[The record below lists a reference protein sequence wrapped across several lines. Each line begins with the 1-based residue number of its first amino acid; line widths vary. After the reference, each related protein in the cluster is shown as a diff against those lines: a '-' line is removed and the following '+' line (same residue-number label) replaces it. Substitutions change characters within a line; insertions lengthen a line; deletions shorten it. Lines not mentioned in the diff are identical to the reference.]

1 MLFSRRS
8 SRPRGLAA
16 LLPGRALLAAL
27 LLALL
32 APLAQAEDGKRLR
45 IGITLHPYYSYVSN
59 IVGDKAEVVPLIPA
73 GFNPHAY
80 EPRAED
86 IKRIGTLD
94 VVVLNGVGHDDFAER
109 MIASSEKPGI
119 PVIEANAK
127 VPLLAATGMAARG
140 AGKVVNPHTFL
151 SISASITQVNTIA
164 RELGKLDPANAK
176 AYTRNARAYAKRL
189 RALRADAL
197 ARLNKAPAA
206 DFRVA
211 TIHGAYDYLLREFGL
226 EVTAVVEP
234 AHGIEPS
241 PSQLKKTI
249 DQLKAL
255 DVKVIFSE
263 IDFLHLRR
271 DHPARVRGEALF
283 AVAHFLW
290 RLQRRQVRGRNGAQ
304 PRHRGPR
311 HPGVRRMTVAE
322 RLCATPCGP
331 AIEFAGI
338 DLSLGGSRI
347 LDGVRLRVEAGS
359 VHALVGPNGGGK
371 SSLVKTLLGQMPH
384 RGELRLE
391 WPGAPG
397 CIGYVP
403 QALEFDRGLP
413 LTVDDF
419 MAAMCQRRPAFL
431 GLSRSRRP
439 AIDAA
444 LERVGMLAKRGRRM
458 GALSGGERQRVLL
471 AQGLVPPPQLLVLDE
486 PMSALDE
493 GGIQVF
499 ERLLL
504 DWRQAGVTVLW
515 IEHDLEAVGRLAD
528 RVSGLNRHL
537 LFDGPAASSLTP
549 ERLLTLFSTQPRKN
563 AEASR

>member
-1 MLFSRRS
+1 M
-8 SRPRGLAA
+8 
-16 LLPGRALLAAL
+16 
-27 LLALL
+27 
-32 APLAQAEDGKRLR
+32 
-45 IGITLHPYYSYVSN
+45 
-59 IVGDKAEVVPLIPA
+59 
-73 GFNPHAY
+73 
-80 EPRAED
+80 
-86 IKRIGTLD
+86 
-94 VVVLNGVGHDDFAER
+94 VVLNGVGHDDFAER

-263 IDFLHLRR
+263 IDFPSTYVETIQRESGVKLYSLSHISYGDYSAGKYEEEMARNLDTVVRAIQGPAHDRGRTALRHALRAGHRLRR
-271 DHPARVRGEALF
+271 DRPEPRRQPHPRWRAPARRGRQRARAGRAE
-283 AVAHFLW
+283 
-290 RLQRRQVRGRNGAQ
+290 RRRQ
-304 PRHRGPR
+304 
-311 HPGVRRMTVAE
+311 
-322 RLCATPCGP
+322 
-331 AIEFAGI
+331 
-338 DLSLGGSRI
+338 
-347 LDGVRLRVEAGS
+347 
-359 VHALVGPNGGGK
+359 

-384 RGELRLE
+384 RGELRLGG
-391 WPGAPG
+391 PARPAASATRAAGAGVRPRPAAHRRRFHGCHVPAPSGLPRPVAQPAPG
-397 CIGYVP
+397 DRRGP
-403 QALEFDRGLP
+403 GTGRHAGQARSAHGRP
-413 LTVDDF
+413 LRRRAPAR
-419 MAAMCQRRPAFL
+419 AAGP
-431 GLSRSRRP
+431 GP
-439 AIDAA
+439 GTAA
-444 LERVGMLAKRGRRM
+444 ATAGAGRTDVGPRRGRHPGLRAAAA
-458 GALSGGERQRVLL
+458 GL
-471 AQGLVPPPQLLVLDE
+471 A
-486 PMSALDE
+486 
-493 GGIQVF
+493 
-499 ERLLL
+499 
-504 DWRQAGVTVLW
+504 QAGVTVLW

-528 RVSGLNRHL
+528 RSAVSTATCCSTVRR
-537 LFDGPAASSLTP
+537 PAA
-549 ERLLTLFSTQPRKN
+549 
-563 AEASR
+563 